1 MYGLS
6 IVVTDFDGTLLNSCG
21 EISPTDMA
29 TLMEL
34 GSKGIIRVVATG
46 RSPYSF
52 ERIIPKDFPIDYL
65 IFSSGAGAMLWKE
78 KRILYS
84 TELSCHEVQG
94 VVDELVLHDVDF
106 MVHEPIPANHRFLY
120 HHTGGDNKDFLD
132 RLERYKPFAT
142 PYIPGVPFGS
152 KASQILAVLPHDV
165 DWFES
170 LRSHFPELKVIR
182 ATSPLDGH
190 SIWMEIFPQNVS
202 KAYGIQWICK
212 ELKVKPTEVI
222 AIGNDFNDLDMLCY
236 VKRSYVVENSPA
248 ELKSI
253 FQTVNS
259 NNNSGFTHAV
269 RLAMNSIQP

>member
-1 MYGLS
+1 M
-6 IVVTDFDGTLLNSCG
+6 
-21 EISPTDMA
+21 
-29 TLMEL
+29 
-34 GSKGIIRVVATG
+34 VATG
-46 RSPYSF
+46 RSPTHLAGD
-52 ERIIPKDFPIDYL
+52 PWGFPIDYL
-65 IFSSGAGAMLWKE
+65 IFIGAGATLWKE

-84 TELSCHEVQG
+84 TENCHEVQG

-170 LRSHFPELKVIR
+170 LRSRFPELKVIR

-212 ELKVKPTEVI
+212 KLKVKPTEVI
-222 AIGNDFNDLDMLCY
+222 AIGNDFKSGHAVLRE
-236 VKRSYVVENSPA
+236 KRHVAENSPA
-248 ELKSI
+248 GRNPS
-253 FQTVNS
+253 FRQ
-259 NNNSGFTHAV
+259 
-269 RLAMNSIQP
+269 